1 MEQIDLVNS
10 VLIALFEKILFR
22 LLIFVNG
29 IIDCDTYKA
38 ALFYLFQSSNPSLCS
53 AVALSL
59 PVLSIQQGKSSLMR
73 RSLTSFFS
81 LGQV

>member
-10 VLIALFEKILFR
+10 VLIALFEKNLFR

-38 ALFYLFQSSNPSLCS
+38 ALFDLFLSSNPCLFS
-53 AVALSL
+53 ALALPL
-59 PVLSIQQGKSSLMR
+59 PVLFTQQGKSSLMR